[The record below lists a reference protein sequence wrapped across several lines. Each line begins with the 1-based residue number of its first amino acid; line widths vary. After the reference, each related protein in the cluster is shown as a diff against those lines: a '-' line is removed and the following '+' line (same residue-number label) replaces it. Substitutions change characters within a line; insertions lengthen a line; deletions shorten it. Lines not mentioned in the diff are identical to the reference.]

1 MRVIIVDDE
10 HLARALL
17 REYLGAWPDVEIVA
31 ECANGFEAVKAI
43 AELRPDL
50 VFLDIQ
56 MPKLDGF
63 EVVELAAAGTG
74 AGTRYVF
81 VTAYDQFALKAFE
94 VRAIDYLLKPFSR
107 ERLAQALDTVRSR
120 VAPPGQVQEVAL
132 EVAREVARESA
143 RRKGVMERVLVRD
156 GARVHVIPSTSIDWI
171 EAQDDYVAI
180 SAAGK
185 THLKNGRMAEL
196 EEGLDPAL
204 FLRVHR
210 SYIVNVGAIARIEA
224 PTRDSWCAVL
234 KDGKR
239 IPVSRSGYAKLREL
253 MG

>member
-17 REYLGAWPDVEIVA
+17 REYLAAWPEIDIVA

-43 AELRPDL
+43 GELQPDL

-63 EVVELAAAGTG
+63 EVVELAGAA
-74 AGTRYVF
+74 TRYVF
-81 VTAYDQFALKAFE
+81 VTAYDGFALKAFE
-94 VRAIDYLLKPFSR
+94 ARAIDYLLKPFSR
-107 ERLAQALDTVRSR
+107 ERLARALETVRGR
-120 VAPPGQVQEVAL
+120 AAPPAQVEAVAL
-132 EVAREVARESA
+132 EAA
-143 RRKGVMERVLVRD
+143 RRNGPLARILVRD
-156 GARVHVIPSTSIDWI
+156 GARVHVVPCASIDWI

-185 THLKNGRMAEL
+185 THLKNGRMADL
-196 EEGLDPAL
+196 EQGLDPAQ

-210 SYIVNVGAIARIEA
+210 SFIVNLGAIARIEA
-224 PTRDSWCAVL
+224 PTKDSWCAVL

-239 IPVSRSGYAKLREL
+239 IPVSRSGHARLREL
-253 MG
+253 MRRA

>member
-17 REYLGAWPDVEIVA
+17 REYLAPYSDIEIVA

-43 AELRPDL
+43 GELQPDL

-63 EVVELAAAGTG
+63 EVVELA
-74 AGTRYVF
+74 GTRTQYVF

-107 ERLAQALDTVRSR
+107 ERLAQALASARSR
-120 VAPPGQVQEVAL
+120 ATPPEQVEAVAVDA
-132 EVAREVARESA
+132 A
-143 RRKGVMERVLVRD
+143 RRHGPLERILIRD
-156 GARVHVIPSTSIDWI
+156 GARVHVVPATSIDWI
-171 EAQDDYVAI
+171 EAQDDYVQI
-180 SAAGK
+180 SAGGR

-196 EEGLDPAL
+196 EQGLDPSL

-210 SYIVNVGAIARIEA
+210 SYIVNVGAIERIEA
-224 PTRDSWCAVL
+224 ASKDSWCAVL

-239 IPVSRSGYAKLREL
+239 VPVSRSGYQKVREL
-253 MG
+253 LA

>member
-17 REYLGAWPDVEIVA
+17 REYLSAWPEVEIVA

-43 AELRPDL
+43 GELQPDL

-63 EVVELAAAGTG
+63 EVVELAGT
-74 AGTRYVF
+74 GTRYVF

-107 ERLAQALDTVRSR
+107 ERLAQALESAKARAT
-120 VAPPGQVQEVAL
+120 PPEQLEGVAL
-132 EVAREVARESA
+132 EAA
-143 RRKGVMERVLVRD
+143 RRNGPLARILIRD
-156 GARVHVIPSTSIDWI
+156 GARVHVVDTSSIDWI
-171 EAQDDYVAI
+171 EAQDDYVQI
-180 SAAGK
+180 SAGGRL
-185 THLKNGRMAEL
+185 HLKNGRMAEL
-196 EEGLDPAL
+196 EQGLDPAL

-210 SYIVNVGAIARIEA
+210 SYIVNVGAIERIEA
-224 PTRDSWCAVL
+224 PTKDSWCAVL

-239 IPVSRSGYAKLREL
+239 VPVSRSGYQKVREL
-253 MG
+253 IG

>member
-10 HLARALL
+10 HLARAVL
-17 REYLGAWPDVEIVA
+17 REYLADDPGIEIVA

-43 AELRPDL
+43 GELRPDL

-63 EVVELAAAGTG
+63 EVVELA
-74 AGTRYVF
+74 GTRTQYVF
-81 VTAYDQFALKAFE
+81 VTAYDQFALRAFE

-107 ERLAQALDTVRSR
+107 ERLAQALASARLRT
-120 VAPPGQVQEVAL
+120 APPEQVEAVAQEA
-132 EVAREVARESA
+132 A
-143 RRKGVMERVLVRD
+143 RRHGPLERILIRD
-156 GARVHVIPSTSIDWI
+156 GSRVHVVPASSIDWI
-171 EAQDDYVAI
+171 EAQDDYVQI
-180 SAAGK
+180 SAGGR

-196 EEGLDPAL
+196 EQGLDPSL

-210 SYIVNVGAIARIEA
+210 SYIVNVGAIERIEA
-224 PTRDSWCAVL
+224 ATRDSWCAVL

-239 IPVSRSGYAKLREL
+239 VPVSRSGYQKVREL
-253 MG
+253 LG

>member
-10 HLARALL
+10 HLARAVL
-17 REYLGAWPDVEIVA
+17 REYLMDHPAIEIVA

-43 AELRPDL
+43 GELQPDL

-63 EVVELAAAGTG
+63 EVVELAG
-74 AGTRYVF
+74 ARTRYVF

-107 ERLAQALDTVRSR
+107 ERLGQALASARSR
-120 VAPPGQVQEVAL
+120 TTAPEQIAAVAQDA
-132 EVAREVARESA
+132 A
-143 RRKGVMERVLVRD
+143 RRHGPLERILIRD
-156 GARVHVIPSTSIDWI
+156 GARVHVVPASTIDWI
-171 EAQDDYVAI
+171 EAQDDYVQI
-180 SAAGK
+180 SAGGR

-196 EEGLDPAL
+196 EQGLDASL

-210 SYIVNVGAIARIEA
+210 SYIVNVGAIERIEA
-224 PTRDSWCAVL
+224 ATRDSWCAVL

-239 IPVSRSGYAKLREL
+239 VPVSRSGYQKVREL
-253 MG
+253 LG